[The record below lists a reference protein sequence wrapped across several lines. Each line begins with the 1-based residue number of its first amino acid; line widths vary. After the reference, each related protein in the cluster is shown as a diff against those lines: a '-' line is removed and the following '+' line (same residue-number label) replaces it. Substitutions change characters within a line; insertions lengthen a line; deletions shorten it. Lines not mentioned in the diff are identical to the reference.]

1 MQVVEGGALGV
12 GIANGEAHRLH
23 SPLGGLWSP
32 LGPGGGINQGATV
45 EQGLDPLQAHLAG
58 LKGVEGE
65 TEQGGRK
72 NQPLDKEHQ
81 GHQITDAEAAAL

>member
-1 MQVVEGGALGV
+1 MQVVEGGALAV
-12 GIANGEAHRLH
+12 GIAHGETDRLD
-23 SPLGGLWSP
+23 SPSGGLWSP
-32 LGPGGGINQGATV
+32 LGPGGGGNQGATV

-65 TEQGGRK
+65 TEQGGWK
-72 NQPLDKEHQ
+72 DQPLDVEHQ